1 MTTTTAGGKITGLL
15 ALTCDAASGVSLVVG
30 DWVEITAAYTVNKQT
45 AGTKPLL
52 GVVTVGNVK
61 RLAGAYPVANPGGT
75 VTVDVPGFMVRT
87 VKSAGAVTVG
97 TRVGIA
103 QASQK
108 LAAAGAGVANI
119 GIALTAASAVDQ
131 DVDVL
136 VQGF

>member
-1 MTTTTAGGKITGLL
+1 MTTTAAGGKITGLL
-15 ALTCDAASGVSLVVG
+15 ALTCVGTAALKVG
-30 DWVEITAAYTVNKQT
+30 DWVEITSAYTVAKQT
-45 AGTKPLL
+45 TGTKPLL

-61 RLAGAYPVANPGGT
+61 RLAGAYPVDNAGGD

-87 VKSAGAVTVG
+87 VKSAGAVTAGV
-97 TRVGIA
+97 RVGIA

-108 LAAAGAGVANI
+108 LAPAGAGVANI
-119 GIALTAASAVDQ
+119 GIALTAATAVDQ

>member
-1 MTTTTAGGKITGLL
+1 MATTAAGGKITGLL
-15 ALTCDAASGVSLVVG
+15 ALTFQTDAELEVG
-30 DWVEITAAYTVNKQT
+30 DWVEVVDAYEVAKQT
-45 AGTKPLL
+45 TGTKPLV
-52 GVVTVGNVK
+52 GVVTVANKTRVGN
-61 RLAGAYPVANPGGT
+61 AYPEGNPGGN

-87 VKSAGAVTVG
+87 VKSAGAVTAG

-108 LAAAGAGVANI
+108 LAAAGTGVANI
-119 GIALTAASAVDQ
+119 GIALTAATAADQ